1 MQIFNA
7 PKTYAHMDYA
17 LWHVLI
23 VLELNRGVEL
33 KDNVL
38 GSSGVADLILK
49 RRAEKIDGAR
59 LKPKIYLLS
68 VTDID

>member
-23 VLELNRGVEL
+23 VFDIIRSGGK